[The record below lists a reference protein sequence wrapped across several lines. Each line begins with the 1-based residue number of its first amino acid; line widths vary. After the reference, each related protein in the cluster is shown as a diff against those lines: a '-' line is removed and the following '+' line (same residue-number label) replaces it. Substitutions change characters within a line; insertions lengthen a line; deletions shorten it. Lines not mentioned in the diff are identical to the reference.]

1 MELDVVRGYP
11 LPFDPNDPTVQ
22 KVSYTMIN
30 GPERNDHL
38 RVDDMRRSV
47 SDASLT
53 SAGKKQHKIERN
65 PFVRG
70 VQNGLRSIKSS
81 GYLSEGGGDTYGRR
95 WTERSDNRPGG
106 MHFEHSSNA

>member
-1 MELDVVRGYP
+1 
-11 LPFDPNDPTVQ
+11 
-22 KVSYTMIN
+22 MIN

-81 GYLSEGGGDTYGRR
+81 GYLSEGGRDTYGRR

-106 MHFEHSSNA
+106 MHFEHSPNA

>member
-1 MELDVVRGYP
+1 
-11 LPFDPNDPTVQ
+11 
-22 KVSYTMIN
+22 MIN

-70 VQNGLRSIKSS
+70 VQNGLRRLKSS

>member
-1 MELDVVRGYP
+1 
-11 LPFDPNDPTVQ
+11 
-22 KVSYTMIN
+22 MIN

-38 RVDDMRRSV
+38 RVDDMMRSV

-53 SAGKKQHKIERN
+53 SAGNKQRKIERN

-81 GYLSEGGGDTYGRR
+81 GYLSEGGEDTYGRR
-95 WTERSDNRPGG
+95 WTDLPTS
-106 MHFEHSSNA
+106 HFSIYIGKIFAHITLI